1 MPPRR
6 KTARPRKLKRNP
18 IARTLASGLYR
29 QKVEKPP
36 DRPRR
41 PPRKPKHPRPIEAD
55 EDD

>member
-18 IARTLASGLYR
+18 IARSLASGHYR

-41 PPRKPKHPRPIEAD
+41 PPRKLKHPRPIEAD
-55 EDD
+55 EEA